1 MGINRRPG
9 RSPGAWA
16 AAVAIAVLVGLSAP
30 AARASDPITILAF
43 GDSLTAGYGLP
54 QDEGFTRQLEAALR
68 EDGYDVSVINSGVS
82 GDTSAGGASRID
94 WALSEDPNIVL
105 VELGANDGLR
115 GVEPAQTRKNL
126 TTILDKSLAS
136 GAVVVFAGM
145 VAPPNLGRE
154 WGGEFNAIFPE
165 LAAERPD
172 VLFYPFFLEGVAA
185 ERALNQSDGIH
196 PNAEGVREIVR
207 RIKPTVSA
215 AIARLAN

>member
-1 MGINRRPG
+1 M
-9 RSPGAWA
+9 
-16 AAVAIAVLVGLSAP
+16 
-30 AARASDPITILAF
+30 
-43 GDSLTAGYGLP
+43 
-54 QDEGFTRQLEAALR
+54 
-68 EDGYDVSVINSGVS
+68 SVINSGVS

-94 WALSEDPNIVL
+94 WALTDNPNIIL

-115 GVEPAQTRKNL
+115 GVEPSQTRKNL

-154 WGGEFNAIFPE
+154 WGAEFNAVFPE

-185 ERALNQSDGIH
+185 ERALNQPDGIH
-196 PNAEGVREIVR
+196 PNAKGVQEIVT
-207 RIKPTVSA
+207 RIKPTLKQ
-215 AIARLAN
+215 AISRLSD